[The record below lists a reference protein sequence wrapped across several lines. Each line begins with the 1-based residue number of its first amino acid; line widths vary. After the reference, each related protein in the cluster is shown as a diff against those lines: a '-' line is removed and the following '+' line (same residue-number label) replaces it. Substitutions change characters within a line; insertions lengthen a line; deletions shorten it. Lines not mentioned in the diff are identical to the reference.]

1 MLFLGALPVT
11 EPIDSEHV
19 ALVRDWEY
27 FDAAWYVREY
37 PDVAMLRMDP
47 AYHYLW
53 LGAKIGRRP
62 SAEFGNFQNRYHR
75 VDDIVREIRR
85 NPQPSSLVT
94 RADILYL
101 NAVDQPAVFLDP
113 QRRDP
118 ASIQNV
124 RVAVHAH
131 MYYADLAEE
140 FAGYL
145 RAIPSPFDLYISIA
159 DEKVCHDLK
168 DIFSRISN
176 VGIVDI
182 RFLHNRGRDIAPFLV
197 EFGEILCT
205 YDVIC
210 HIHTKKSLY
219 NNGST
224 DGWRS
229 YILDH
234 LFDSPDVI
242 SFYIDCLNKG
252 KYGIIYPQCFYNLPY
267 QANTWLANGGL
278 ARLWASRFGVHDV
291 PDGYF
296 DFPVGSMFWAKVDA
310 LRPLLNAGLDWQ
322 DFPAEEGQADGTLA
336 HCIERMLGVVPTS
349 RYFQHGVI
357 RDTRRPSWSRWR
369 LDQFTDRPRGQLE
382 AMIADPSVKII
393 AFDIF
398 DTLLVRPLLD
408 PDYVKRLLHAEHEQ
422 MGSLDF
428 HETRMFSESRARELK
443 GADVDIHD
451 IYRHMATLSPT
462 PIEADREIALE
473 IASVRPRHEV
483 QALLEYARQ
492 KGKRVVL
499 ASDMFLPR
507 DVIKNMLE
515 RCSIRGWDALYL
527 SSDIGV
533 RKDSGKLYQHILNKE
548 NIAPGQM
555 VMIGDNERS
564 DFQIP
569 TDMGIGTIHVLRPVS
584 MMRAMPRLSNL
595 IPDAQTAP
603 VADQFLFGAIA
614 IRNFSPISYPGFLP
628 DAMFGTSARAIGYSL
643 LGPIVAT
650 FSEWLV
656 EQAQEHGIDRLYFLA
671 REGKFLKMAYDAWT
685 DGQSLNVK
693 SDYLLV
699 SRRAVTVP
707 CLRTMQDILNIASS
721 NDFFGASMAVFL
733 SERFGTMLDEQTWTE
748 CEHRK
753 LWIRNDPLRIANG
766 NIDHIRPFLEYVAPH
781 IFKTADIERNNA
793 LKYYQSMP
801 LVSNDKAAVVDV
813 GYSATIQKYLIKLL
827 DHQID
832 GLYMMTDKRARGSG
846 DRSDMIAAGCF
857 IDGAERV
864 GTASPF
870 FLHSFILEK
879 MLSAND
885 EQVINYSDDGT
896 ARFRAKSDYIE
907 AGAAVRTE
915 LQAGAIEFVHDCV
928 RFSNETGASLKF
940 SKNTCESM
948 FIEFVMNMSAEER
961 ELFAS
966 LALDDFYCGRGIVVD

>member
-1 MLFLGALPVT
+1 MT
-11 EPIDSEHV
+11 DPIDSEHV
-19 ALVRDWEY
+19 ALVRDWKY

-62 SAEFGNFQNRYHR
+62 SAAFGNFQNRYHR
-75 VDDIVREIRR
+75 VDDLIREIKR
-85 NPQPSSLVT
+85 NPQPSASAVG
-94 RADILYL
+94 ADPLHL
-101 NAVDQPAVFLDP
+101 NAADQPAVFLDP
-113 QRRDP
+113 QRCDP

-124 RVAVHAH
+124 RVALHAH
-131 MYYADLAEE
+131 IYYTDLAEE

-145 RAIPSPFDLYISIA
+145 RAIPCPFDLYISVA
-159 DEKVCHDLK
+159 DEKARHAVK
-168 DIFSRISN
+168 DIFSKISN
-176 VGIVDI
+176 IGTVDV
-182 RFLHNRGRDIAPFLV
+182 RFLPNRGRDIAPFLV
-197 EFGEILCT
+197 EFGEILSR
-205 YDVIC
+205 YDVIS

-229 YILDH
+229 HILES
-234 LFDSPDVI
+234 LFDSPDTI
-242 SFYIDCLNKG
+242 SYYIDSLKKG
-252 KYGIIYPQCFYNLPY
+252 KYGIIYPQCFHNLPY
-267 QANTWLANGGL
+267 QANTWLANAGL

-310 LRPLLNAGLDWQ
+310 LRPLLSAGLQWQ

-336 HCIERMLGVVPTS
+336 HCIERMLGVVPTA

-357 RDTRRPSWSRWR
+357 RDTRTPSWSRWR
-369 LDQFTDRPRGQLE
+369 LDQFTDRPLSHLE
-382 AMIADPSVKII
+382 AVTADPAIKII
-393 AFDIF
+393 TFDIF

-408 PDYVKRLLHAEHEQ
+408 PDYVKRLLHAEHEE

-428 HETRMFSESRARELK
+428 YETRMSSECRARELK
-443 GADVDIHD
+443 GEDVDIHD

-462 PIEADREIALE
+462 PFEADREIALE

-483 QALLEYARQ
+483 QALLEHARQ
-492 KGKRVVL
+492 NRKRIVL

-507 DVIKNMLE
+507 AVIEDMLE
-515 RCSIRGWDALYL
+515 RCGITGWDALYL

-533 RKDSGKLYQHILNKE
+533 RKDSGRLYQHILDKE
-548 NIAPGQM
+548 NIAPRQM
-555 VMIGDNERS
+555 VMVGDNERS

-584 MMRAMPRLSNL
+584 MMRAMPRLANL
-595 IPDAQTAP
+595 IPNAQTAP

-614 IRNFSPISYPGFLP
+614 IRNFSAICYPGFLP
-628 DAMFGTSARAIGYSL
+628 DAMFGTSAKSIGYSL

-650 FSEWLV
+650 FSQWLV
-656 EQAQEHGIDRLYFLA
+656 EQAQEQGIDRLYFLA
-671 REGKFLKMAYDAWT
+671 REGKFLKKAYDAWT
-685 DGQSLNVK
+685 DGQPRTVR

-707 CLRTMQDILNIASS
+707 CLRTIQDIYDIASS
-721 NDFFGASMAVFL
+721 NDFFGASMEMFL
-733 SERFGTMLDEQTWTE
+733 NERFGTMLDEQTWTE
-748 CEHRK
+748 CERRK
-753 LWIRNDPLRIANG
+753 LWFRNDPLRIADG
-766 NIDHIRPFLEYVAPH
+766 NIDHICPFLEYVAPH
-781 IFKTADIERNNA
+781 IFETAGIERDNA
-793 LKYYQSMP
+793 LKYCQSMG
-801 LVSNDKAAVVDV
+801 LVAHERVALVDV
-813 GYSATIQKYLIKLL
+813 GYGATIQKHLMKLL
-827 DHQID
+827 DHRIE

-846 DRSDMIAAGCF
+846 DRPDMVAAGCF

-864 GTASPF
+864 STASPF

-879 MLSAND
+879 MLSADD

-896 ARFRAKSDYIE
+896 AHFRKKGDYID
-907 AGAAVRTE
+907 AGGAVRIG
-915 LQAGAIEFVHDCV
+915 LQDGAMEFLRDCV
-928 RFSNETGASLKF
+928 RFSNDTGVPLKF
-940 SKNTCESM
+940 SKATCETM
-948 FIEFVMNMSAEER
+948 FIEFVTNMSAEER

-966 LALDDFYCGRGIVVD
+966 LALDDFYCGRGIVVR